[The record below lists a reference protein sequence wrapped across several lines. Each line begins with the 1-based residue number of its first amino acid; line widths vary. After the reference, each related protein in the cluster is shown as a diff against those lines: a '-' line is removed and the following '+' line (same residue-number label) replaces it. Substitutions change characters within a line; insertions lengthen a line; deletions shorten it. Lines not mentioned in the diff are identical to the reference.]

1 MQTRTLGQL
10 KVSAIG
16 LGCMGF
22 TAAYG
27 GQEEAGAIATL
38 RHAVDRGIT
47 FFDTAEVYGP
57 YENEEIVGRGLRA
70 VRDKVVIATKFG
82 FDIAPEGASGFER
95 MRGTDGTPDNAR
107 RAIEGSLRRLGT
119 EVIDLFY
126 LHRPDPATP
135 IEDTVGAMAE
145 LVHAGKARFLGLS
158 EVTAD
163 QLRRAHAVH
172 PITALQSEYSL
183 WERYVEDEMLATCRE
198 LGIGLVPYSPLGR
211 GFLSGTIRSKADL
224 ATDDFRST
232 LPRFDDANLDANL
245 KLVDRLRE
253 LAEEKGVTA
262 AQLAL
267 AWVLAQGDDIV
278 PIPGSRK
285 IANVDDNIAA
295 IGITLT
301 RDDRTRIA
309 AAMSGVQGAR
319 YAPREL
325 SMLPKRAE

>member
-1 MQTRTLGQL
+1 MQERKLGEL
-10 KVSAIG
+10 EVSAIG

-27 GQEEAGAIATL
+27 GQDEAASIATL
-38 RHAVDRGIT
+38 HHAVDRGIT

-57 YENEEIVGRGLRA
+57 YENEEIVGRGLKD

-82 FDIAPEGASGFER
+82 FDVAPEGGTGFER
-95 MRGTDGTPDNAR
+95 MRGADGTPDNAR

-119 EVIDLFY
+119 DVIDLFY
-126 LHRPDPATP
+126 LHRPDPKTP
-135 IEDTVGAMAE
+135 IEESVGAMAE
-145 LVHAGKARFLGLS
+145 LVQAGKARFLGLS

-172 PITALQSEYSL
+172 PITAL
-183 WERYVEDEMLATCRE
+183 MLATCRE

-211 GFLSGTIRSKADL
+211 GFLSGKIRSKADL
-224 ATDDFRST
+224 EANDFRAT
-232 LPRFDDANLDANL
+232 LPRFDAANLDANL
-245 KLVDRLRE
+245 KLVDRLRAI
-253 LAEEKGVTA
+253 AEEKGVTP

-285 IANVDDNIAA
+285 IANLDDNIDAVD
-295 IGITLT
+295 IPLT
-301 RDDRTRIA
+301 QDDRTRIA
-309 AAMSGVQGAR
+309 DAMSGVQGAR
-319 YAPREL
+319 YAEREMA
-325 SMLPKRAE
+325 MLPQR

>member
-1 MQTRTLGQL
+1 MQNRKLGEL
-10 KVSAIG
+10 EVSAIG

-27 GQEEAGAIATL
+27 GQDEAASIATL

-57 YENEEIVGRGLRA
+57 YENEEIVGRGLRE
-70 VRDKVVIATKFG
+70 VRDKVVTATKFG
-82 FDIAPEGASGFER
+82 FDIAPEGGIGFER
-95 MRGTDGTPDNAR
+95 MRGADGTPANAR
-107 RAIEGSLRRLGT
+107 RAIEGSLQRLGT
-119 EVIDLFY
+119 DVIDLFY
-126 LHRPDPATP
+126 LHRPDPKTP
-135 IEDTVGAMAE
+135 IEESVGAMAE
-145 LVHAGKARFLGLS
+145 LVQAGKARFLGLS

-183 WERYVEDEMLATCRE
+183 WERYVEEEMLATCRE

-211 GFLSGTIRSKADL
+211 GFLSGRIRSKADL
-224 ATDDFRST
+224 EADDFRAT
-232 LPRFDDANLDANL
+232 LPRFDEANLDANL
-245 KLVDRLRE
+245 KLVDRLRAI
-253 LAEEKGVTA
+253 AEEKGVTP

-285 IANVDDNIAA
+285 IANLDDNIAA
-295 IGITLT
+295 VDIMLT
-301 RDDRTRIA
+301 PEDRARIA
-309 AAMSGVQGAR
+309 DAMSGVQGAR
-319 YAPREL
+319 YAQREMT
-325 SMLPKRAE
+325 MLPQR

>member
-1 MQTRTLGQL
+1 MRKLGQL
-10 KVSAIG
+10 EVSAIG

-27 GQEEAGAIATL
+27 GQEAAASIATL
-38 RHAVDRGIT
+38 HHAVERGIT

-82 FDIAPEGASGFER
+82 FDIAPEGAAGFER
-95 MRGTDGTPDNAR
+95 MRGMDGTPDNAR

-135 IEDTVGAMAE
+135 IEDTVSAMAE

-198 LGIGLVPYSPLGR
+198 LGIALVPYSPLGR
-211 GFLSGTIRSKADL
+211 GFLSGKIRSKADL
-224 ATDDFRST
+224 AAADFRST
-232 LPRFDDANLDANL
+232 LPRFEEANLDANL
-245 KLVDRLRE
+245 KLVDRLRQ

-285 IANVDDNIAA
+285 IANLDDNIAA
-295 IGITLT
+295 VAITLT
-301 RDDRTRIA
+301 GDDRARIA

-319 YAPREL
+319 YAPREM
-325 SMLPKRAE
+325 SMLPKRST

>member
-1 MQTRTLGQL
+1 MQERKLGEL
-10 KVSAIG
+10 EVSAIG

-27 GQEEAGAIATL
+27 GQDEAASIATL
-38 RHAVDRGIT
+38 HHAVDRGIT

-57 YENEEIVGRGLRA
+57 YENEEIVGRGLKD

-82 FDIAPEGASGFER
+82 FDVAPEGGTGFER
-95 MRGTDGTPDNAR
+95 MRGADGTPDNAR

-119 EVIDLFY
+119 DVIDLFY
-126 LHRPDPATP
+126 LHRPDPKTP
-135 IEDTVGAMAE
+135 IEESVGAMAE
-145 LVHAGKARFLGLS
+145 LVQAGKARFLGLS

-183 WERYVEDEMLATCRE
+183 WERYVEEEMLATCRE

-211 GFLSGTIRSKADL
+211 GFLSGKIRSKADL
-224 ATDDFRST
+224 EANDFRAT
-232 LPRFDDANLDANL
+232 LPRFDAANLDANL
-245 KLVDRLRE
+245 KLVDRLRAI
-253 LAEEKGVTA
+253 AEEKGVTP

-285 IANVDDNIAA
+285 IANLDDNIDAVD
-295 IGITLT
+295 ILLT
-301 RDDRTRIA
+301 QDDRTRIA
-309 AAMSGVQGAR
+309 DAMSGVQGAR
-319 YAPREL
+319 YAEREMA
-325 SMLPKRAE
+325 MLPQR

>member
-1 MQTRTLGQL
+1 MQTRKLGDL

-27 GQEEAGAIATL
+27 GQDEAASIATL
-38 RHAVDRGIT
+38 HRAVERGIT

-57 YENEEIVGRGLRA
+57 YENEEIVGRGLKSA
-70 VRDKVVIATKFG
+70 RDKVVIATKFG
-82 FDIAPEGASGFER
+82 FDIAPEGATGFER
-95 MRGTDGTPDNAR
+95 MCGTNGTPDNAR
-107 RAIEGSLRRLGT
+107 HAIEGSLRRLGT
-119 EVIDLFY
+119 DVIDLFY
-126 LHRPDPATP
+126 LHRPDPRTP
-135 IEDTVGAMAE
+135 IEESVGAMAE
-145 LVHAGKARFLGLS
+145 LVQAGKARFLGLS

-183 WERYVEDEMLATCRE
+183 WERYVEDEVLATCRE

-211 GFLSGTIRSKADL
+211 GFLSGKIRSKADL
-224 ATDDFRST
+224 AANDFRST

-245 KLVDRLRE
+245 KLVDRLRAI
-253 LAEEKGVTA
+253 AEEKGVTP

-285 IANVDDNIAA
+285 ITNLEDNIAA
-295 IGITLT
+295 VGITLT
-301 RDDRTRIA
+301 SDDRARIA
-309 AAMSGVQGAR
+309 DALSGVQGAR
-319 YAPREL
+319 YAEREMA
-325 SMLPKRAE
+325 MLPRQ

>member
-1 MQTRTLGQL
+1 MQKRKLGDL
-10 KVSAIG
+10 EVPAIG

-27 GQEEAGAIATL
+27 GQDEAASIATL
-38 RHAVDRGIT
+38 HQAIERGIT

-57 YENEEIVGRGLRA
+57 YENEEIVGRGLRE

-82 FDIAPEGASGFER
+82 FDIAPEGSTGFER
-95 MRGTDGTPDNAR
+95 MRGADGTPDNAR

-119 EVIDLFY
+119 DAIDLFY
-126 LHRPDPATP
+126 LHRPDPRTP
-135 IEDTVGAMAE
+135 IEESVGAMAE
-145 LVHAGKARFLGLS
+145 LVQAGKARFLGLS

-172 PITALQSEYSL
+172 PISALQSEYSL
-183 WERYVEDEMLATCRE
+183 WERYVEEEMLATCRE

-211 GFLSGTIRSKADL
+211 GFLSGRIRSKADL
-224 ATDDFRST
+224 ESNDFRST

-245 KLVDRLRE
+245 KLVDRLR
-253 LAEEKGVTA
+253 AIADEKGVTP

-285 IANVDDNIAA
+285 IAHLEDNIAA
-295 IGITLT
+295 VDIMLT
-301 RDDRTRIA
+301 PEERGRIA
-309 AAMSGVQGAR
+309 DAMSGVQGAR
-319 YAPREL
+319 YAEREMA
-325 SMLPKRAE
+325 MLPQRRE